1 MKESRRKGGEKRS
14 GWKRD
19 AEYKRGRIGGAR
31 STDTTEPRRRFAG
44 EARDGKEEKGEEEG
58 EEAEL
63 VVHVLCPILYGER
76 TLSSARLCSRK
87 NESSFLGART
97 VFSLSLPL
105 LLGLYLSLSLSV
117 IFPPFLSGAAAVS
130 ISLFAGIVIKEG
142 LGKFLSPR
150 ALPLSPSLPP
160 SNPSAVQNIGQM
172 D

>member
-1 MKESRRKGGEKRS
+1 ME
-14 GWKRD
+14 
-19 AEYKRGRIGGAR
+19 APGAR
-31 STDTTEPRRRFAG
+31 TPTEPRRRFAG

-76 TLSSARLCSRK
+76 TLSSARLWSRK

-105 LLGLYLSLSLSV
+105 LLCLSLSL
-117 IFPPFLSGAAAVS
+117 LSSLLSSAAAVS

>member
-76 TLSSARLCSRK
+76 TLSSARLWSRK

-105 LLGLYLSLSLSV
+105 LLCLSLSLCYLPS
-117 IFPPFLSGAAAVS
+117 FPQRSGAAAVS

-142 LGKFLSPR
+142 LGKFLSSR